1 MWGII
6 VALIS
11 GLLMS
16 VQGVMNTGVTK
27 QTSLW
32 VSAGF
37 VQFSALIVCKGKSEI
52 YAFGRSYRCIYHNN
66 RY

>member
-32 VSAGF
+32 VSTGW
-37 VQFSALIVCKGKSEI
+37 VQFSA
-52 YAFGRSYRCIYHNN
+52 F
-66 RY
+66 

>member
-27 QTSLW
+27 PADTHRL
-32 VSAGF
+32 VCF
-37 VQFSALIVCKGKSEI
+37 VTFVL
-52 YAFGRSYRCIYHNN
+52 NTP
-66 RY
+66 

>member
-16 VQGVMNTGVTK
+16 VQGVMNTGDKTDQSVGIG
-27 QTSLW
+27 
-32 VSAGF
+32 GF
-37 VQFSALIVCKGKSEI
+37 CPV
-52 YAFGRSYRCIYHNN
+52 
-66 RY
+66 